1 MDGGK
6 LAPVPTCHQLPPPF
20 QPLPAAAPAS
30 GTALLSLGRPTPSP
44 NPGLTSAA
52 STGRNGL
59 LSQQM
64 ASDGSGGS
72 DRPPSRPPSVSG
84 FPSAPMAIPNGHAGS
99 GGSQAGHHR
108 AGSACEPSG
117 PRSGAVTPEDAPST
131 RNGSKPTSPK
141 SLEAQVAKLVQGQQL
156 LSNQL
161 EELALQISLAQSGLA
176 VVPAAVQQRAAA
188 SQAAAAAQPAPLLR
202 RWAAAGTHPEVRA
215 VAWAAVGA
223 LTGAATTILLLQGR
237 R

>member
-1 MDGGK
+1 
-6 LAPVPTCHQLPPPF
+6 
-20 QPLPAAAPAS
+20 
-30 GTALLSLGRPTPSP
+30 
-44 NPGLTSAA
+44 
-52 STGRNGL
+52 
-59 LSQQM
+59 
-64 ASDGSGGS
+64 
-72 DRPPSRPPSVSG
+72 
-84 FPSAPMAIPNGHAGS
+84 MAIPNGHAGS

-131 RNGSKPTSPK
+131 RNGSKPASPK

-161 EELALQISLAQSGLA
+161 EELALQISLARSGLA
-176 VVPAAVQQRAAA
+176 VVPTAVQQRAAA
-188 SQAAAAAQPAPLLR
+188 SQAAAAEAEPAPLWR
-202 RWAAAGTHPEVRA
+202 RWAAAGTQPEVRA

-223 LTGAATTILLLQGR
+223 LTGAAATILLLQGR